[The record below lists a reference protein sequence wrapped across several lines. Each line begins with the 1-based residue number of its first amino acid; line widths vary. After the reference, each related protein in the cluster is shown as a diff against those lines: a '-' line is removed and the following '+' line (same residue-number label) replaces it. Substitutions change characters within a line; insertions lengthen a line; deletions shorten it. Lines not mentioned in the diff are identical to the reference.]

1 MKNDYDILS
10 VQRNLKI
17 LGIFVRLY
25 KRDNKSHYLKYLP
38 RTWEL
43 ILERMKN
50 PIFKDF
56 KIELEKH
63 LSIQTMKR
71 RGIK

>member
-1 MKNDYDILS
+1 M
-10 VQRNLKI
+10 
-17 LGIFVRLY
+17 GINFREDE
-25 KRDNKSHYLKYLP
+25 K
-38 RTWEL
+38 
-43 ILERMKN
+43 